1 MSGRAVLDMGLT
13 SVGGGTHWKYDEI
26 LYVYVQFQGGYGHA
40 GPIPEHVSFIIK
52 NGSTKNGESY
62 ALPGS
67 PVIQNPIGYVGVG
80 KGYDD
85 MSSFGALKLEAKTGQ
100 SNAKFTALAN
110 LTCVYGANKGES
122 YNKGEQL
129 TLASGFYG
137 FAKS

>member
-1 MSGRAVLDMGLT
+1 MGFT

-52 NGSTKNGESY
+52 NGSTKNDESY

-80 KGYDD
+80 GGYDD
-85 MSSFGALKLEAKTGQ
+85 MSSFGALKLEVMTGQ
-100 SNAKFTALAN
+100 SNAKFTALEN